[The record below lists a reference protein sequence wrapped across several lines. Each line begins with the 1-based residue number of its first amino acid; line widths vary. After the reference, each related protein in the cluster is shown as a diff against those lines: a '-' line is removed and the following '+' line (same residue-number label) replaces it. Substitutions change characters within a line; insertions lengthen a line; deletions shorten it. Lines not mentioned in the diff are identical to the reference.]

1 MKALAF
7 DVFGT
12 LLDPVAV
19 VKPLSEVT
27 PDADGF
33 AAAWRAKQL
42 ESTFLL
48 AAMGRY
54 VPFAEVTRRALR
66 TTAARVR
73 IELTEDRVESL
84 VAAWTRLPPYPDV
97 VPSLERL
104 GERLDLAVLSNGDP
118 EALDAALVHAGL
130 RGFLAPVVSA
140 AEVRRFKPA
149 REVYLRAAE
158 RLARPPHDVV
168 LVSGNAFDVLGAKSA
183 GLRAVWVN
191 RLGAAVDD
199 LGFGPDLEV
208 PSLRD
213 LTAEDVASIA

>member
-12 LLDPVAV
+12 LLDPAALA
-19 VKPLSEVT
+19 KTLSDVT
-27 PDADGF
+27 KDPDGF

-54 VPFAEVTRRALR
+54 VPFVDVTRRALR
-66 TTAARVR
+66 TTAARWRVA
-73 IELTEDRVESL
+73 LTDERVDSL

-104 GERLDLAVLSNGDP
+104 RERVALAVLSNGDA
-118 EALDAALVHAGL
+118 EALGRALDHAGVGGL
-130 RGFLAPVVSA
+130 LAPVVSA

-149 REVYLRAAE
+149 PELYAHAAE

-168 LVSGNAFDVLGAKSA
+168 LVSAHAFDVLGAKSA

-191 RLGAAVDD
+191 RLGAPLDD
-199 LGFGPDLEV
+199 LGLGPDLEV

-213 LTAEDVASIA
+213 LTAEDVVSIA